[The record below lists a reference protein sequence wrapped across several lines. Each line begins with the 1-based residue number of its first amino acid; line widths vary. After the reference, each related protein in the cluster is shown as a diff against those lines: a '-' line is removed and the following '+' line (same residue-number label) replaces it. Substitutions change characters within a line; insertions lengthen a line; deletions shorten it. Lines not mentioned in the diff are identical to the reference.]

1 MKKSP
6 GHMAGEL
13 LKDIERKSNINLI
26 NMKLFQEIKEREHIP
41 SHFMIPI
48 LPWYQYL
55 EKIFQGK
62 KTTDQYPLWKENEQR
77 SQ

>member
-13 LKDIERKSNINLI
+13 LKDIERKFNINLI

-48 LPWYQYL
+48 LP
-55 EKIFQGK
+55 
-62 KTTDQYPLWKENEQR
+62 
-77 SQ
+77 